1 MKLPERFM
9 KLEVEELAD
18 TKCLPCIDEVILQKL
33 MKDVIDYIID
43 VDKIRNILEKRRT
56 GIWYADVKNFYEG
69 MEQVANMKEFYKVHI
84 EGFHLANADE
94 VWNEYTTE
102 YYKMDTY
109 YRLFHRSYAESLKIY
124 SPELPDLFY
133 QVMKQMEGLYKN
145 WFLEK
150 LNDNWEHA
158 AEEEL
163 LQSGRICGIAQ
174 QTDFYQSK
182 IKNSDARVFVIIS
195 DALRYEVAKTLAEEL
210 QRETRSEVSVSSMQG
225 IFPTITKFGMAALL
239 PHKELAIKS
248 NGDQIKV
255 LADDKYTDSNYRDQI
270 LKMQILRVLH

>member
-1 MKLPERFM
+1 M
-9 KLEVEELAD
+9 V
-18 TKCLPCIDEVILQKL
+18 
-33 MKDVIDYIID
+33 
-43 VDKIRNILEKRRT
+43 
-56 GIWYADVKNFYEG
+56 
-69 MEQVANMKEFYKVHI
+69 
-84 EGFHLANADE
+84 
-94 VWNEYTTE
+94 
-102 YYKMDTY
+102 
-109 YRLFHRSYAESLKIY
+109 
-124 SPELPDLFY
+124 
-133 QVMKQMEGLYKN
+133 
-145 WFLEK
+145 LEK

-270 LKMQILRVLH
+270 LKNANSKSVALKYKDIIARTRTYRNDLVKGQEVIYIYHDTIDEASHTADTAVFPACDTAIIELKIWFECL